1 MTKRCCYETLPFPA
15 VTKTLGSLSKCAYD
29 LIFGH
34 VPPSRVWRRET
45 SEGRKEVLAE
55 QKTGTKTIRELM
67 QQPGIIR
74 SLGAH
79 DVLTALLI
87 EQAGFESVFIGGFG
101 TSASL
106 YGLPDISFLGMSE
119 MVEAVRRMA
128 HRVSIP
134 VIADG
139 DTGHGDLH
147 NVVRCVVEF
156 ESAGAAGI
164 ILEDQVFPKR
174 CGHFSGKQV
183 ISSAEMVLKIKAAL
197 SARHVPDFLLI
208 ARTDAREM
216 HGLEEAIDRV
226 NRYCE
231 AGADLAFI
239 EAPLS
244 TEELVRIGERVPY
257 PKFVNMLAFGK
268 TPIFSVKELEGLGFK
283 MVVAP
288 IDSVLLTARAMRDM
302 AQVFARD
309 GHTQSLAGRMVNFD
323 EIKAILGLNEFLSLR
338 ENLNA

>member
-1 MTKRCCYETLPFPA
+1 MSKAIHPARQLRSLMTK
-15 VTKTLGSLSKCAYD
+15 
-29 LIFGH
+29 
-34 VPPSRVWRRET
+34 
-45 SEGRKEVLAE
+45 
-55 QKTGTKTIRELM
+55 
-67 QQPGIIR
+67 PGIIR

-106 YGLPDISFLGMSE
+106 YGLPDLNFLGLAE
-119 MVEAVRRMA
+119 MAEAVRRMT

-147 NVVRCVVEF
+147 NVIRCVAEF
-156 ESAGAAGI
+156 EGAGAAGI
-164 ILEDQVFPKR
+164 ILEDQLFPKR
-174 CGHFSGKQV
+174 CGHFEGKQV
-183 ISSAEMVLKIKAAL
+183 IPAEEMVLKFKAAVC
-197 SARHVPDFLLI
+197 ARSNPDLVFI
-208 ARTDAREM
+208 ARTDAREPY
-216 HGLEEAIDRV
+216 GLNEAIDRI

-231 AGADLAFI
+231 AGADVAFI

-244 TEELVRIGERVPY
+244 TAELETICRRVEY

-268 TPIFSVKELEGLGFK
+268 TAILSVAELEQMGFK

-288 IDSVLLTARAMRDM
+288 IDSVLLTARIMREM
-302 AQVFARD
+302 AEVFKRD
-309 GHTQSLAGRMVNFD
+309 GHTRALADRMVGFD
-323 EIKAILGLNEFLSLR
+323 EIKTILGVGEYLSLR
-338 ENLNA
+338 DELARDS